1 MKCRSVFWLLVVLS
15 LLAALPAAGSEEA
28 VLTVGDDKVSGDEIL
43 YLLSL
48 ELGGNDALA
57 ALRLKE
63 MTEEE
68 RADFL
73 ERVSTAL
80 LFSRGAVLK
89 GLHIDPKIAAQLRW
103 NQVNLLANA
112 YIASLEPRLTFG
124 DNELKAAYEKNRQ
137 KYVRKGSAR
146 IRHIFVTSGEKGR
159 SALLALLS
167 GEDFYSVAGRLSE
180 DSASSASGSETG
192 WVEEGTLPESL
203 DRLVFSAPLNTVL
216 GPVEAGAGFYI
227 FEVMERSEGRSLSF
241 AEAKKLVASDL
252 QKTVLSGEAAS
263 LRKRFP
269 VISRPAALG
278 NTPLH

>member
-1 MKCRSVFWLLVVLS
+1 M
-15 LLAALPAAGSEEA
+15 
-28 VLTVGDDKVSGDEIL
+28 GDDKVSGDEIL

-269 VISRPAALG
+269 VILRPAALG